1 MRTAR
6 VIVVLAAA
14 EVTGKLGTLVVVVG
28 AARVLSLADFGRF
41 SVALGV
47 GAMSAVLPSWG
58 FDTVVIQRGAVD
70 RRVVPPLLAE
80 VLAARAALS
89 LGTLAVLAA
98 AVAMPGLLG
107 LPGLPATV
115 VAAGGC
121 VVAACL
127 VETLTDAYRAVAVA
141 WQSQGVVAVMLSVQR
156 ALAAALTV
164 FALAVWR
171 TLLALSV
178 AYLLATVAGL
188 VAMAV
193 GVGRLGARPRPGLV
207 SRRGLRALAGSSWSI
222 GVHSVASMALFRVD
236 GVLLAALAGAAAA
249 GRYAAAYRLLETVV
263 FVCWTVSRAVFPMM
277 ATAVTGWQ
285 VRRGAERGLAVLA
298 AVFAPYAAVMWCRGG
313 DVLRLLYGEELART
327 GVPVLAWLAP
337 APLLFGAA
345 YLAAHALLAAGPSR
359 LVLVG
364 SLGALAVNVGLNLV
378 LIPRYGPVGA
388 AAATSVSYAVEI
400 MLLQPVVNARAGR
413 PALVRPLLP
422 AVLAAGLTAAAL
434 LLPLPLLPALLLA
447 GTVYLLAWS
456 VLARWLDAEQ
466 WEVVRGVLTRGGAST
481 GNTGPSR

>member
-6 VIVVLAAA
+6 AIVVLATA
-14 EVTGKLGTLVVVVG
+14 EITGKLGTLVVVVG
-28 AARVLSLADFGRF
+28 AARLLSLADFGRF

-47 GAMSAVLPSWG
+47 GAMAAVLPSWG
-58 FDTVVIQRGAVD
+58 FDTLVIQRGAVD
-70 RRVVPPLLAE
+70 RTVVPRLLAD

-89 LGTLAVLAA
+89 VGTLAVLAA
-98 AVAMPGLLG
+98 ALGMPDLLG

-115 VAAGGC
+115 AVASGC

-141 WQSQGVVAVMLSVQR
+141 WQAQGVIAMMLSVQR

-164 FALAVWR
+164 LALAVWR
-171 TLLALSV
+171 NLLALSA
-178 AYLLATVAGL
+178 AYLLATLVGL
-188 VAMAV
+188 VAMAI
-193 GVGRLGARPRPGLV
+193 GVGRLGARPRRDLV

-236 GVLLAALAGAAAA
+236 GVLLAVLAGAAAA

-277 ATAVTGWQ
+277 ATAAADWQ

-313 DVLRLLYGEELART
+313 DVLRLLYGEEFART

-345 YLAAHALLAAGPSR
+345 YLAAHALLAGGPCR

-364 SLGALAVNVGLNLV
+364 SLGALAVNIGLNLA

-388 AAATSVSYAVEI
+388 AVATSVSYAVEVA
-400 MLLQPVVNARAGR
+400 LLQPAVNARSGR

-422 AVLAAGLTAAAL
+422 AVLAAGLAAAVL
-434 LLPLPLLPALLLA
+434 LLPLPLLPALGAA
-447 GTVYLLAWS
+447 GAVYLLAWS
-456 VLARWLDAEQ
+456 ALARWLDAEQ
-466 WEVVRGVLTRGGAST
+466 LDVVRGVLTRR
-481 GNTGPSR
+481 SR